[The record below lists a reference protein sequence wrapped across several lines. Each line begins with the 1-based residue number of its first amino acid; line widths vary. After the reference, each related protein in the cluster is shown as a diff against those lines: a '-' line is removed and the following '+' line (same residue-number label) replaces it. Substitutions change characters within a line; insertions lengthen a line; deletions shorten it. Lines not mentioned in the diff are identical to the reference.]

1 MVAIFHI
8 RASFNMSVSC
18 WKKKK
23 ESGFALTGLLIWW
36 IGRRCPLSGG
46 NFEVWNVQ
54 DVTKTSG
61 FENCG
66 RMNA

>member
-1 MVAIFHI
+1 MDAIFSV

-23 ESGFALTGLLIWW
+23 ESGFALTWLLICWT
-36 IGRRCPLSGG
+36 GRRCPLSGG
-46 NFEVWNVQ
+46 NFEVCNVQ
-54 DVTKTSG
+54 GIMKTSG